1 MFQIGTRGRVLM
13 DYGQILKGFR
23 EAAGYTQQELAD
35 ILNRSRSCISKFES
49 NRKLMDIETFK
60 NWAQVT
66 NSEIQAAAVLFGTD
80 IFANMT
86 QVLSLVPAFI
96 RFSIF

>member
-1 MFQIGTRGRVLM
+1 M

-86 QVLSLVPAFI
+86 HVMSLVPAFI

>member
-1 MFQIGTRGRVLM
+1 M

-35 ILNRSRSCISKFES
+35 LLNRSRSCISKFES

-80 IFANMT
+80 IFANVT
-86 QVLSLVPAFI
+86 QVLSLVPASVNYLSLFM
-96 RFSIF
+96 

>member
-1 MFQIGTRGRVLM
+1 MN
-13 DYGQILKGFR
+13 YGQILKGFR

-35 ILNRSRSCISKFES
+35 LLNRSRSCISKFES
-49 NRKLMDIETFK
+49 NRKSTDIATFRE
-60 NWAQVT
+60 WAQVT

-80 IFANMT
+80 IFATAT

-96 RFSIF
+96 QFSIF

>member
-1 MFQIGTRGRVLM
+1 M

-35 ILNRSRSCISKFES
+35 ILNRSRSCLSKFES
-49 NRKLMDIETFK
+49 HRKLMDIETFT

-80 IFANMT
+80 IFATAT

>member
-1 MFQIGTRGRVLM
+1 M

>member
-1 MFQIGTRGRVLM
+1 M
-13 DYGQILKGFR
+13 DYGKILKGFR
-23 EAAGYTQQELAD
+23 ETAGFTQQELAD
-35 ILNRSRSCISKFES
+35 LLNRSRSCISKFES

-86 QVLSLVPAFI
+86 QVLSLVPAII

>member
-1 MFQIGTRGRVLM
+1 M

-86 QVLSLVPAFI
+86 QVLSLVPAII

>member
-1 MFQIGTRGRVLM
+1 M

-35 ILNRSRSCISKFES
+35 LLNRSRSCISKFES

-86 QVLSLVPAFI
+86 QVLSLVPAII

>member
-1 MFQIGTRGRVLM
+1 M
-13 DYGQILKGFR
+13 DYGKILKGFR
-23 EAAGYTQQELAD
+23 ETAGFTQQELAD
-35 ILNRSRSCISKFES
+35 LLNRSRSCISKFES

-86 QVLSLVPAFI
+86 QVLSLVPALI

>member
-1 MFQIGTRGRVLM
+1 M

-35 ILNRSRSCISKFES
+35 MLNRSRSCISKFES

>member
-1 MFQIGTRGRVLM
+1 M

-86 QVLSLVPAFI
+86 QVLSLVPALI